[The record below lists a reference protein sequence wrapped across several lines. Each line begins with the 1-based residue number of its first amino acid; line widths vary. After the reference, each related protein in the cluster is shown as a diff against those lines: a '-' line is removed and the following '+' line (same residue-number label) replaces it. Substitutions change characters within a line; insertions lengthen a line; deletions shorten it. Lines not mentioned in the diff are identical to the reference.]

1 MPPPTLALLHGLPFH
16 SGLWAPLRAAAGPA
30 LRARVLAIDLPG
42 YGAAPALRGPA
53 TLQAHLDAIEAALAA
68 AGAPAGPDLHLVG
81 HEFGGLLAALLAL
94 RRGAASLGL
103 LSTSLGPAWL
113 LARLAAAPLLHRPFY
128 RWRGGAL
135 YRDHSVALADR
146 ARVAAAFPLPGT
158 VAFADQMRAAGQGI
172 GARALFGLEARL
184 AAAGAAGLP
193 LRLAWG
199 ADDQTFPL
207 RQGARLARRL
217 GAPLTVVPG
226 ARHLG
231 VFTHPED
238 FVGAV
243 FGGVEGA
250 WEG

>member
-1 MPPPTLALLHGLPFH
+1 MPTPTLALLHGLPFH
-16 SGLWAPLRAAAGPA
+16 SGLWAPVCAAAGSA
-30 LRARVLAIDLPG
+30 LRARVVAVDLPG
-42 YGAAPALRGPA
+42 YGGAPALRGPA
-53 TLQAHLDAIEAALAA
+53 TLRSHLDAVEDALAA

-81 HEFGGLLAALLAL
+81 HEFGGLLAALLTL
-94 RRGAASLGL
+94 RRGAASLCL

-135 YRDHSVALADR
+135 YRDHSVAPVDR
-146 ARVAAAFPLPGT
+146 PRVAAAFPLPGT

-172 GARALFGLEARL
+172 GARPLWGLEARL
-184 AAAGAAGLP
+184 AAAGLP

-207 RQGARLARRL
+207 AQGVRLARRL
-217 GAPLTVVPG
+217 GAPLTVVPR

-231 VFTHPED
+231 LFTHPEA
-238 FVGAV
+238 FVGPV

-250 WEG
+250 LAR

>member
-1 MPPPTLALLHGLPFH
+1 MPAPTFALLHGLPFH
-16 SGLWAPLRAAAGPA
+16 SGLWAPLCAAAGPR
-30 LRARVLAIDLPG
+30 LRARVVAVNLPG
-42 YGAAPALRGPA
+42 YGGAPALRGPA

-135 YRDHSVALADR
+135 YRDHSVALVDR

-172 GARALFGLEARL
+172 SARALWGLEARL
-184 AAAGAAGLP
+184 AAAGLP

-231 VFTHPED
+231 LFTHPEA

-250 WEG
+250 LAR